1 MSSLTPYIRLQ
12 IGKRDLPCLI
22 MGILL
27 ILLSG
32 CSSTQNY
39 KTLSFFFDGVPKT
52 DIELTDQKLDSLAR
66 ADSTALVQ
74 NMVSVQKP
82 LMNYHSPY
90 QEKDCASCHDQ
101 STMGKFVSPQPEL
114 CYQCHDDFKNT
125 YKVLHGPVAG
135 GQCTACHNP
144 HQSEN
149 ENLLTRTGRSLCLYC
164 HELNLIMSLEEHKE
178 IQDANCTDCHNP
190 HGGENKYNLR

>member
-1 MSSLTPYIRLQ
+1 MVVV
-12 IGKRDLPCLI
+12 
-22 MGILL
+22 ILMT
-27 ILLSG
+27 LLNS
-32 CSSTQNY
+32 CSSTNSY
-39 KTLSFFFDGVPKT
+39 KTLSFFFDGVPKP
-52 DIELTDQKLDSLAR
+52 DIEKTSQKLDSLAS
-66 ADSTALVQ
+66 ADSTSLSQ
-74 NMVSVQKP
+74 NIILAQKP
-82 LMNYHSPY
+82 LVNYHPPF
-90 QEKDCASCHDQ
+90 QEKECASCHDQ
-101 STMGKFVSPQPEL
+101 SAMGKFINPQPEL

-149 ENLLTRTGRSLCLYC
+149 ENLLTRTGQSLCLYC
-164 HELNLIMSLEEHKE
+164 HESNLVMALEEHKE

>member
-1 MSSLTPYIRLQ
+1 MLCKTPNIRLQ
-12 IGKRDLPCLI
+12 IGKSHLPCII

-27 ILLSG
+27 ILQSG

-39 KTLSFFFDGVPKT
+39 KTLTFFFDGVPEPE
-52 DIELTDQKLDSLAR
+52 IELTGQKLDSLAR
-66 ADSTALVQ
+66 ADSTALAQ
-74 NMVSVQKP
+74 NMVSAQKP
-82 LMNYHSPY
+82 LMYYHSPY
-90 QEKDCASCHDQ
+90 QEKDCASCHDK
-101 STMGKFVSPQPEL
+101 STMGKFTNPQPEL

-149 ENLLTRTGRSLCLYC
+149 ENLLTRTGQSLCLYC
-164 HELNLIMSLEEHKE
+164 HESNLVMALEEHKE